1 MSKKSRRAKLV
12 KPMKQLRQRPA
23 EPAQV
28 HEQLARRAYDA
39 RQQLLKG
46 DFAGT
51 ISRCE
56 SLLKVI
62 PKSSDLRVEV
72 LGSLGMAHT
81 MLQHHQESYDAF
93 SEAISIN
100 PTMPELWYN
109 RGLECSSLARPAE
122 AVRNLERAVELTK
135 NDTNEM
141 AQKFARALEVGRL
154 ELQEAMEAHE
164 PDITL
169 EQFVAREE
177 SFTAALKLMRQ
188 EQWAKAEPILRQLAA
203 NGNPIPTYWGNLG
216 ACLMMQSRFDEAEA
230 AFKHALSIDSVHSF
244 ALDNLQK
251 LRAVR
256 LGLAPLEA
264 PEVDLPQE
272 ENVQHSLSIYEHDQE
287 TASTTRTRIEEDGN
301 IQISTWQQLGKQPP
315 RYDFGI
321 NPFKD
326 TRLTTCPQCK
336 IKTRPRKFT
345 LVIRVQA
352 DPPHVVIADKICRYC
367 YPCSLLIA
375 HQDQLEELLATHL
388 TMTQN
393 EQLIGNDYQVL
404 GTLDR
409 AEWDK
414 VKQEPLSF
422 PQMVEYLHDFRA
434 VVKFQKVSAKEK
446 PL

>member
-1 MSKKSRRAKLV
+1 MSKKSRRARLL
-12 KPMKQLRQRPA
+12 KPMKQLQQRPTQ
-23 EPAQV
+23 PPQV
-28 HEQLARRAYDA
+28 NEQLLARRAHEA
-39 RQQLLKG
+39 RQLLLKS

-51 ISRCE
+51 ISSCE
-56 SLLKVI
+56 ALLKAI
-62 PKSSDLRVEV
+62 SKSSNLRVEV

-81 MLQHHQESYDAF
+81 MLRHHQESYDAF

-109 RGLECSSLARPAE
+109 HGLECSFLARPAE
-122 AVRNLERAVELTK
+122 AVRDFERAVEITK

-141 AQKFARALEVGRL
+141 AQKFAKALEVGRR

-164 PDITL
+164 PEITL
-169 EQFVAREE
+169 EQFVEREE
-177 SFTAALKLMRQ
+177 SFTAALKLMKQ
-188 EQWAKAEPILRQLAA
+188 EQWARAEQILRQLAA

-230 AFKHALSIDSVHSF
+230 AFKHALTIDSDHRF

-251 LRAVR
+251 LPAAR
-256 LGLAPLEA
+256 LGQGPLAA

-287 TASTTRTRIEEDGN
+287 TASTTRTRIEEDGQ
-301 IQISTWQQLGKQPP
+301 IQTNTWRQLGKQPP
-315 RYDFGI
+315 RYNFGL
-321 NPFKD
+321 NPYKD

-336 IKTRPRKFT
+336 LKTRPRKFT
-345 LVIRVQA
+345 LVVKVQPA
-352 DPPHVVIADKICRYC
+352 YVMIADKICRYC

-388 TMTQN
+388 TMTHN
-393 EQLIGNDYQVL
+393 EQLIGNDYEVL

-422 PQMVEYLHDFRA
+422 TQMVEHLHDFRA
-434 VVKFQKVSAKEK
+434 VVGFHRVSAKK
-446 PL
+446 